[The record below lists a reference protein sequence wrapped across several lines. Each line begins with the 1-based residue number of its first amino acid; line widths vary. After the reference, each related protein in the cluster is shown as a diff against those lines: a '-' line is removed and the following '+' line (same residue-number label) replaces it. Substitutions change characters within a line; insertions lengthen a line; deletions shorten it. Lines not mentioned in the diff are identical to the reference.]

1 MKPPN
6 RTQEVRG
13 LHHRRNWAHLHA
25 CCWTQPAA
33 HPPLRGCPLP
43 TCQSLYQTTH
53 APAPP
58 PLFPPPPPRHLPTCD
73 TGCLSLRVE
82 RCLKEYPSSRL
93 FRLAQKGA
101 RSLLNCNDRCP
112 NKRTGRQAGARGC
125 DAGEILSH
133 SRCSSPLPPTRVFL
147 LTEGIQCV
155 GGHKVHIRPK
165 DSQLMLIGTLEV
177 WRKPPCSTWQM
188 HQPVPAHMH
197 AGSFF
202 CSHTG
207 HLAPCRTWQM
217 YPSSGPMTCAPTP
230 PTGLRGSAGSSML

>member
-1 MKPPN
+1 M
-6 RTQEVRG
+6 
-13 LHHRRNWAHLHA
+13 L
-25 CCWTQPAA
+25 
-33 HPPLRGCPLP
+33 LP
-43 TCQSLYQTTH
+43 HTTS
-53 APAPP
+53 
-58 PLFPPPPPRHLPTCD
+58 PPPPRHLPTCD

-101 RSLLNCNDRCP
+101 TSLLNCNDRCP

-133 SRCSSPLPPTRVFL
+133 SRCSSPLPPAGVFL

-188 HQPVPAHMH
+188 HA
-197 AGSFF
+197 S
-202 CSHTG
+202 T
-207 HLAPCRTWQM
+207 
-217 YPSSGPMTCAPTP
+217 GPMTHACWVFLLFAHRPSSTLPHLADVSIIWPHDLCPHTPHRAAWVCRVFYAVDQSKALTILGYGHLHMLEHGAYAAVCCAVSCCAVL
-230 PTGLRGSAGSSML
+230 TGRHDAWN